1 VASLEDTANK
11 LRRNQSQVRIC
22 FSTQAGQD
30 TLALL
35 KDLFIDQA
43 LFDADPYVTAHNV
56 GKHDVVKFIIDL
68 AELPNEHIT

>member
-1 VASLEDTANK
+1 MASLEDTANK
-11 LRRNQSQVRIC
+11 LRRSQAQVRLC
-22 FSTQAGQD
+22 FSTPAGIE